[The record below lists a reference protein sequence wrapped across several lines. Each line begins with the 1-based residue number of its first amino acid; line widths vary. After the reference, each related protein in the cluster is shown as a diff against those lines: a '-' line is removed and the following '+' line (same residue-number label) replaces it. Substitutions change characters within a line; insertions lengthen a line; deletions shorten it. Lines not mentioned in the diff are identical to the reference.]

1 VAVIERISVLGA
13 GSWGMAIAALL
24 DANGARI
31 RLWEFNSDDYEK
43 IQKLRYHPDK
53 LDQIR
58 LAPSIEVTSDLAFA
72 LEEFDWLVLA
82 IPSQSL
88 RSVLVKIKD
97 HPVQKAGVINLAKG
111 IENGSL
117 KRMSE
122 LIIEELKVA
131 PEQVATISGPSH
143 AEEVVA
149 DLPTAVVAAGHSEEL
164 TGRIQ
169 QIFSNRTF
177 RVYQSDDLIGVELG
191 GSLKNII
198 AIAAGIT
205 AGLGMGDNTMGA
217 LITRGL
223 AEIARLGI
231 DMGARAETF
240 AGLSGIGDLITTCAS
255 RHSRNRYVGEKIGR
269 GERLAEILAHMK
281 MVAEGVAT
289 TRSGYALSQQC
300 GVEMPITNEVYQV
313 LFNDKPPAEAVGDLM
328 GRSLKA
334 EIWR

>member
-1 VAVIERISVLGA
+1 MAVTERISVLGA

-24 DANGARI
+24 DANGARV
-31 RLWEFNSDDYEK
+31 RMWEFNRDDYEK
-43 IQKLRYHPDK
+43 VHKLRYHPDK
-53 LDQIR
+53 LDGIR
-58 LAPSIEVTSDLAFA
+58 LPQSIEVTNDLAFA
-72 LEEFDWLVLA
+72 LGECDWLVLA

-88 RSVLVKIKD
+88 RSVLVKVKD
-97 HPVQKAGVINLAKG
+97 YPVKNAGFINLAKG

-122 LIIEELKVA
+122 VIVDELGVM
-131 PEQVATISGPSH
+131 PDRVATLSGPSH
-143 AEEVVA
+143 AEEVVG
-149 DLPTAVVAAGHSEEL
+149 DLPTAVVAAGRSEDF
-164 TGRIQ
+164 TARIQ
-169 QIFSNRTF
+169 QVFSSRTF

-255 RHSRNRYVGEKIGR
+255 RHSRNRYVGEKIGH
-269 GERLAEILAHMK
+269 GERLADVLAGMK

-289 TRSGYALSQQC
+289 TRSGWALSRQR
-300 GVEMPITNEVYQV
+300 GVEMPITREVHQV
-313 LFNDKPPAEAVGDLM
+313 LFDDKPPAEAVEDLM
-328 GRSLKA
+328 GRTLKA

>member
-1 VAVIERISVLGA
+1 MTAVKNISVLGA

-24 DANGARI
+24 DNNDARVK
-31 RLWEFNSDDYEK
+31 LWEFNRDDYEK
-43 IQKLRYHPDK
+43 ISQLRCHPDK
-53 LDQIR
+53 LDRIK
-58 LAPSIEVTSDLAFA
+58 LAPGIEVTNDLAFA
-72 LEEFDWLVLA
+72 LDGADWLVLA

-88 RSVLVKIKD
+88 RSVLVQLKNN
-97 HPVQKAGVINLAKG
+97 PVRAAGFINLAKG

-122 LIIEELKVA
+122 LIIEELEVS
-131 PEQVATISGPSH
+131 PEQVATLSGPSH

-149 DLPTAVVAAGHSEEL
+149 DLPTAVVAAGSSEEF
-164 TGRIQ
+164 TARIQ
-169 QIFSNRTF
+169 QLFSNRTF
-177 RVYQSDDLIGVELG
+177 RVYQSDDLLGVELG

-231 DMGARAETF
+231 EMGARAETF
-240 AGLSGIGDLITTCAS
+240 AGLSGIGDLVTTCAS

-269 GERLAEILAHMK
+269 GELLADILAGMK

-289 TRSGYALSQQC
+289 TRSGQALAQQR
-300 GVEMPITNEVYQV
+300 GVEMPITHEVYQV
-313 LFNDKPPAEAVGDLM
+313 LFDDKPAAAAVEDLM